1 MKSHVISPVPER
13 VLSYGIDEAVQP
25 LLSAVLQEFSIE
37 ERCVSPQELG
47 QEVGYLA
54 GFPGFEKKEETTG
67 EQLSCG
73 GVICF
78 CGISNARINTLLKT
92 LNEKKALIPL
102 KAVVTATNQR
112 WSFSKLIEEL
122 LKENR
127 AIAEM
132 RKRKQ

>member
-112 WSFSKLIEEL
+112 WSFLKLIEEL

>member
-54 GFPGFEKKEETTG
+54 GFPGFEGKR
-67 EQLSCG
+67 
-73 GVICF
+73 
-78 CGISNARINTLLKT
+78 RILRDKG
-92 LNEKKALIPL
+92 
-102 KAVVTATNQR
+102 
-112 WSFSKLIEEL
+112 
-122 LKENR
+122 
-127 AIAEM
+127 
-132 RKRKQ
+132 

>member
-37 ERCVSPQELG
+37 ERCVFPQELG

-112 WSFSKLIEEL
+112 WSFLKLIEEL